1 MTPGMV
7 ANSESSTG
15 HTRALTIYEH
25 PQAECSYFKES
36 GEADRPAL
44 TVGHGVAG
52 LFLSCQPGNKPSW
65 ISLLIS
71 FNFTKLT
78 RFLCGYQRMFH

>member
-7 ANSESSTG
+7 ANSESPTG

-25 PQAECSYFKES
+25 PQAECSYFKGS

-44 TVGHGVAG
+44 TVGRSISELPA
-52 LFLSCQPGNKPSW
+52 W